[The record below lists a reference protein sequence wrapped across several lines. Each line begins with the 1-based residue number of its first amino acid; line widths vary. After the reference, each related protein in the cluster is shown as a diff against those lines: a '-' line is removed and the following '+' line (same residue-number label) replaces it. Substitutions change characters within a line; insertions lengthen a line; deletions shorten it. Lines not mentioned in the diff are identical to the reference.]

1 MFKTKLSFAY
11 ILTTD
16 SIHYLTYSDMI
27 QHLPLNA
34 KFRKKRRYLF
44 LAEAIFLVNSAGDFI
59 TKFRPTFLTLIHR
72 QVLSSATLVR
82 KNKGFQITFFL
93 ETFAHDL
100 MILLKQLN
108 IFGRTKISP
117 LSLLSKSG
125 KLQQHS
131 ATIRI

>member
-1 MFKTKLSFAY
+1 M
-11 ILTTD
+11 
-16 SIHYLTYSDMI
+16 
-27 QHLPLNA
+27 
-34 KFRKKRRYLF
+34 
-44 LAEAIFLVNSAGDFI
+44 NSAGDFI

-82 KNKGFQITFFL
+82 KNKGFQITFLL
-93 ETFAHDL
+93 EIFAHDL